1 MRGAYILTSL
11 TAVLQR
17 STVSRLSAIRGD
29 AKFVYGER
37 PRWHHRGN
45 YSSEF
50 VVSFIHW
57 LSPRRRD
64 LASASQRIPVRRSRN
79 ASLRTTTQWRS
90 LLSATISTC
99 LHVALLFTYYKIV
112 HEVHAIR
119 TDSKNNENCKS
130 STRHKHWIKHHII
143 CQCVMSPIKPKLIAT
158 HVGAGV
164 SRDQDICATC
174 TTNCWRVNV

>member
-1 MRGAYILTSL
+1 MQSL
-11 TAVLQR
+11 YMANALVGTTVGIIRRNSSFLSSTGSVLGEGTWRRPLNAFLHDTAETPACARRRNDVRYSLQR
-17 STVSRLSAIRGD
+17 FRHASTS
-29 AKFVYGER
+29 
-37 PRWHHRGN
+37 
-45 YSSEF
+45 
-50 VVSFIHW
+50 
-57 LSPRRRD
+57 
-64 LASASQRIPVRRSRN
+64 
-79 ASLRTTTQWRS
+79 
-90 LLSATISTC
+90 
-99 LHVALLFTYYKIV
+99 HVALLFTYYKIV

-174 TTNCWRVNV
+174 TTNC